1 MLSKWAGRGAALF
14 VGYLLIHFVLIVVD
28 NRRVIDRT
36 QVAVGKDSDGPLIVR
51 TAKDLSSKKNTS
63 ASMESEIS
71 HEVLVPE
78 FAAPVTREPLVIH
91 AEFAEVTYV
100 FRECI

>member
-63 ASMESEIS
+63 AYVALETFPGIFCQTLFIKNLQQHVDS
-71 HEVLVPE
+71 HAITKNL
-78 FAAPVTREPLVIH
+78 
-91 AEFAEVTYV
+91 
-100 FRECI
+100 